1 MKAKAFSALGGVMV
15 IVLLAVAALGARNPA
30 PAQGPSPDRPAPE
43 TETAAVEATGPVQ
56 KALDDAA
63 RLMEQGRFKEAA
75 MYVEWALTK
84 DPANTKAWTTYF
96 ELVFKRAEQH
106 QEEEEPGEA
115 VGDLEKALKAV
126 RGWRNVLVRI
136 EGTDPEAIAKLVLAQ
151 EAIQDKLDSLAKA
164 VRAKA
169 ESLYS
174 EGKGEHWYNNDNEDK
189 FIDALVLLDSQ
200 KVDLLSPR
208 LREAHAAIWTKCSC
222 ELGKNRIEEYKKRT
236 AIENGRGP
244 NAAL

>member
-63 RLMEQGRFKEAA
+63 RLMEQGCFKEAA

-84 DPANTKAWTTYF
+84 DPTDTEARAMYL
-96 ELVFKRAEQH
+96 ELAFKRAEQH
-106 QEEEEPGEA
+106 QAKEEPGEA
-115 VGDLEKALKAV
+115 VGALEKALEAV

-189 FIDALVLLDSQ
+189 FIEALVLLDSQ
-200 KVDLLSPR
+200 RVDLLSPR
-208 LREAHAAIWTKCSC
+208 LREAQAAIWTKCFS
-222 ELGKNRIEEYKKRT
+222 ELGKNDIIKYKILT
-236 AIENGRGP
+236 AQVNGRVP